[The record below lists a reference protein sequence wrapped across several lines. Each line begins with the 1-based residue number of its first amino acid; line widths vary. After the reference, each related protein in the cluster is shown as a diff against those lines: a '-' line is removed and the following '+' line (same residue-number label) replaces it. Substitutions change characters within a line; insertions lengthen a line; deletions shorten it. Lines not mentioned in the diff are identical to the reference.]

1 MSKQIDVI
9 YTHGVFRPLEPLEL
23 GLEEGQRL
31 ILILPESS
39 DEREAFIEDEGL
51 RKWCAKQAGG
61 QVPSLEEVRR
71 SLSKIPGSMA
81 DVVISERNERF

>member
-61 QVPSLEEVRR
+61 QVPNTQAFPGVWFARR
-71 SLSKIPGSMA
+71 DEIA
-81 DVVISERNERF
+81 T